1 MTDTLTQK
9 HILVIRFS
17 AMGDVAIAVPVLKQL
32 LSQYPNISIS
42 FISQQKFEPLFN
54 NIERLYFYSADL
66 YGKHKGFLGLY
77 RLFKTL
83 KTLHKF
89 DGVADLHNV
98 LRSKIIR
105 FFFKFSGYKVRY
117 INKGR
122 TDKKALT
129 QKKNKLL
136 IPLKNTAERYADVF
150 QSFGFKI
157 DLNHKTFRTKLSLNP
172 ILEKI
177 IHSNSSKKIG
187 IAPFAQYKEKT
198 YPAEKMIQVIEIL
211 ISKGYQILLFGGGI
225 KEIEMLNQW
234 EKEFKNISC
243 IAGRFSL
250 QEELALIS
258 NLDVMISM
266 DSANMHLACLYGV
279 PVISIWG
286 ATHPYAGFYGYGQNA
301 ENAVQIDLYCRPC
314 SVFGN
319 KVCYRGDWA
328 CMNTISPEMVTQ
340 KVLNVIKMN

>member
-1 MTDTLTQK
+1 MTGTLPQK

-32 LSQYPNISIS
+32 LSQHPNISIS
-42 FISQQKFEPLFN
+42 FISQQKFKPLFS
-54 NIERLYFYSADL
+54 NIERLQFYSADL

-83 KTLHKF
+83 KTPHKF
-89 DGVADLHNV
+89 DYIADLHNV
-98 LRSKIIR
+98 LRSKILR
-105 FFFKFSGYKVRY
+105 FFFSLTGYTV
-117 INKGR
+117 IHIDKGR
-122 TDKKALT
+122 TEKKALT
-129 QKKNKLL
+129 RKKNKLL
-136 IPLKNTAERYADVF
+136 VPLKSTAERYADVF
-150 QSFGFKI
+150 RSFGFAL
-157 DLNHKTFRTKLSLNP
+157 DLNQKIARKKLLLNP
-172 ILEKI
+172 TLEKI
-177 IHSNSSKKIG
+177 IGINYTRTIG

-211 ISKGYQILLFGGGI
+211 ISEGYQILLFGGGDQ
-225 KEIEMLNQW
+225 EINILQQW
-234 EKEFKNISC
+234 EKEFKNTIC

-250 QEELALIS
+250 QEELILIS
-258 NLDVMISM
+258 NLDVMINM

-286 ATHPYAGFYGYGQNA
+286 ATHPYAGFYGYGQES

-319 KVCYRGDWA
+319 KTCYRGDWA
-328 CMNTISPEMVTQ
+328 CMNTIFPEMVTK
-340 KVLNVIKMN
+340 KVLNVFKMN